1 MAWKLL
7 RLTPLKPFFFGK
19 QKVFTNTNYASSEY
33 FPQQTQLLG
42 ALRSYLLETKGH
54 LKVHK
59 HGKFCA
65 KDKAENANG
74 LTGRANSSDFTTN
87 DDLGKINFISPMFIN
102 RILKNSELSPL
113 FQIPNDIVEKSNQ
126 KKTRQFYEK
135 VTPKKLENIISNKT
149 AVILENYNVK
159 EGFTS
164 GFGNKK
170 FWENYIS
177 NQTIIQPICDDFI
190 FQKYEQ
196 VGIALQ
202 DYGKKVVEEKFYTK
216 KSYMLKKRYEFALLI
231 NLDDKLDDG
240 IITIGAENS
249 TFKLVVEDIPEY
261 FFDHPIIQIFMN
273 PLKKQ
278 EGKKLVLVSDA
289 MLENSLQEESYY
301 QIISSKVPFKMMT
314 TSDDNMKQSHQK
326 TELKSL
332 VAKGSIYYY
341 DNDTLFPKAKG
352 AYKKMGFNQYLAIK

>member
-7 RLTPLKPFFFGK
+7 RFTSLKPFFFGK

-42 ALRSYLLETKGH
+42 ALRSYLLETQGH

-65 KDKAENANG
+65 KDEAENANRLAG
-74 LTGRANSSDFTTN
+74 TANSSDFAIN
-87 DDLGKINFISPMFIN
+87 DDLGRIDFISPMFI
-102 RILKNSELSPL
+102 LKKLDNSTLSAYFP
-113 FQIPNDIVEKSNQ
+113 IPSDIVQEK
-126 KKTRQFYEK
+126 KKNFLFA
-135 VTPKKLENIISNKT
+135 TPKKATSIVSNRQT
-149 AVILENYNVK
+149 VLLQNYDVK
-159 EGFTS
+159 KGFES
-164 GFGNKK
+164 GFGDCQ
-170 FWENYIS
+170 FWKNYIENS
-177 NQTIIQPICDDFI
+177 KILPFI
-190 FQKYEQ
+190 DESEIFTTYEQ
-196 VGIALQ
+196 VGIELEE
-202 DYGKKVVEEKFYTK
+202 YGKKVKEEKFYTK
-216 KSYMLKKRYEFALLI
+216 KSYMLKPSFEFGVLV
-231 NLDDKLDDG
+231 NLRDETEISSG
-240 IITIGAENS
+240 IFTLGAETS
-249 TFKLVVEDIPEY
+249 TFKLAVEDIPSYLKE
-261 FFDHPIIQIFMN
+261 HPIINLFTD
-273 PLKKQ
+273 PPEKQ
-278 EGKKLVLVSDA
+278 DGKKLVLVSDA

-314 TSDDNMKQSHQK
+314 TSDDKMKQSHQK